1 MNSATSAVTNLATT
15 VAWLSFVVAF
25 VLGAISARTQ
35 FCTLGAVSDIVNM
48 NDWSRMR
55 MWVLAMAV
63 AIIGAQTLYAL
74 DIIDLSKAFYVRP
87 NVTWLS
93 YIVGGLLFGI
103 GMTLASGCGSRTLVR
118 IGGGN
123 VKSIVV

>member
-1 MNSATSAVTNLATT
+1 MNSATAAVTNLATT

-93 YIVGGLLFGI
+93 
-103 GMTLASGCGSRTLVR
+103 
-118 IGGGN
+118 
-123 VKSIVV
+123 